1 MHPNAAEPEIIPP
14 RSSAARTSRIDDQS
28 LERLASLLDDIFR
41 IPGTNLRFGLDPI
54 IGLIPGI
61 GDLVSGLASSL
72 IIFAAWQRGLSR
84 VTIARMVANV
94 ALDSLLGSMPLAGDL
109 FDAAWKSNR
118 KNLDLLQRDATVR
131 RRSNAWHDWL
141 FLIGIMLVIALLV
154 TIPIALVWWLISMAK
169 R

>member
-1 MHPNAAEPEIIPP
+1 MYPNAAEPEIIPP
-14 RSSAARTSRIDDQS
+14 RSSAARASRIDDQS

-72 IIFAAWQRGLSR
+72 IIFAAWQRGLPR

-118 KNLDLLQRDATVR
+118 KNMDLLQRDSTIR

-141 FLIGIMLVIALLV
+141 FLLGIMLVIALLV
-154 TIPIALVWWLISMAK
+154 AIPIALVWWLISMAK

>member
-1 MHPNAAEPEIIPP
+1 MRPYSAEPEIIPP
-14 RSSAARTSRIDDQS
+14 GSSGKSSRIDDQS

-54 IGLIPGI
+54 IGLIPGV
-61 GDLVSGLASSL
+61 GDLVSGLSSSL

-94 ALDSLLGSMPLAGDL
+94 ALDSLVGSMPLVGDL

-118 KNLDLLQRDATVR
+118 KNLNLLQRDTAVGPR
-131 RRSNAWHDWL
+131 RPEWHDWL
-141 FLIGIMLVIALLV
+141 FLIGIMLVVALLIM
-154 TIPIALVWWLISMAK
+154 IPIALVWWLISMAK